1 MRHKDNTADL
11 EEKLEKFLKDFD
23 KPSYENV
30 FVKWN
35 KELKRESHRRI
46 REYCDRVF
54 TKQDCNLSLEEIQS
68 NEMWKEKIIDKVIL
82 RIYNR
87 NPAVFIGN
95 SLTSFITDVSAN
107 IYKLSQKL
115 YDFNSKH
122 TPEEKT
128 DNPQYQYYCYKA
140 QVLLT
145 SLLLSLEQLLN
156 NEFNPNL
163 PNPRRNENSQ
173 GISKFGEILI
183 DNLVHRKEVIE
194 NRVYLYLK
202 MWLQNPVF
210 LDEAIDKNI
219 RITFLQVVY
228 LVVEL
233 EGTMAQF
240 KKEEVPLQFI

>member
-1 MRHKDNTADL
+1 M
-11 EEKLEKFLKDFD
+11 
-23 KPSYENV
+23 
-30 FVKWN
+30 
-35 KELKRESHRRI
+35 
-46 REYCDRVF
+46 
-54 TKQDCNLSLEEIQS
+54 
-68 NEMWKEKIIDKVIL
+68 
-82 RIYNR
+82 
-87 NPAVFIGN
+87 
-95 SLTSFITDVSAN
+95 
-107 IYKLSQKL
+107 
-115 YDFNSKH
+115 
-122 TPEEKT
+122 
-128 DNPQYQYYCYKA
+128 
-140 QVLLT
+140 LLT

-163 PNPRRNENSQ
+163 PNVRRNENSQ

-183 DNLVHRKEVIE
+183 DSLTHRKEVIE